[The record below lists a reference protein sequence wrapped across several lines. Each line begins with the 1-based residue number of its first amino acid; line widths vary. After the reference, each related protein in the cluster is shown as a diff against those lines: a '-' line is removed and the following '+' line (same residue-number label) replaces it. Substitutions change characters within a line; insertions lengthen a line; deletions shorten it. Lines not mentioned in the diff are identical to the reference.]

1 MGEVYIGRS
10 AALSF
15 LQFLRATLKQYA
27 GPSAFTESQTRHMML
42 EESVVG
48 TDASGFS
55 DELDYHAKASLI
67 KCFLQEVSSLCPSP
81 DDALGAWY
89 KCVAHAELGI

>member
-1 MGEVYIGRS
+1 MTVYIGRS

-48 TDASGFS
+48 AGPSEFH
-55 DELDYHAKASLI
+55 DELDHQGKASLI
-67 KCFLQEVSSLCPSP
+67 MVFLQEVCVAPFLLL
-81 DDALGAWY
+81 DDAL
-89 KCVAHAELGI
+89 CISV